1 MRFNLFKQSDIPEK
15 YRSTFLHLYL
25 DIAWFGVLSGTAVN
39 FLNVYA
45 ARLGASALQ
54 IGLLTAASAVVNL
67 FLAIPAG
74 HWISKRHTG
83 KAVFWSSVLFRI
95 GYLFWIPLPWIFNEQ
110 GQIWALIGLTFLMAI
125 PLTPLGVGFNA
136 LFAEAVP
143 DQYRARVAGT
153 RNVTFAVAYM
163 LTSLAAGA
171 ILRNMD
177 FPGGYQLIFAIGTI
191 GAAMSSFHL
200 YHVKA
205 QPETSTP
212 PPPNPKPA
220 PAPEPSQPRGISA
233 ALRTDIWKTDFK
245 KVLLTL
251 FFFHF
256 AHYLSA
262 PLYSL
267 YYVRILDLNDD
278 HIGIGT
284 ALYYLTVLI
293 ASTQLGRIVHRF
305 GNKRVTGWGAASMAT
320 YPIMLALSQNVFQFY
335 GLSFVNGFLFALVNG
350 AYANYML
357 ENIPPD
363 DRPSH
368 LAWYTIMFNI
378 AVLASS
384 LIGPAA
390 ADWIGLVPALLI
402 FGAARFVAGIALLK
416 WG

>member
-212 PPPNPKPA
+212 PPPDPKPA

-384 LIGPAA
+384 LVGPAV

>member
-384 LIGPAA
+384 LVGPAV